1 LLGSDDVRLRYH
13 VKKALSEFNNEFDS
27 LAFENAYNR
36 YTDERRSQIRE
47 LDQ

>member
-1 LLGSDDVRLRYH
+1 MLGSDDSRLRYL
-13 VKKALSEFNNEFDS
+13 VKLALSENNNVFDA

-47 LDQ
+47 LV